1 MVALTGGSS
10 QKAGEKRKRVVLS
23 IEDKLKIIKLI
34 ESNVSYTVI
43 SEWFG
48 IGWSTVCDINRTKD
62 EIRRFSQKMVD
73 MGTKN
78 AKTRK
83 VGEYEKLDEALYI
96 WFRQQRDKNIPVSGL
111 QWHYLRFISNI
122 SIPGYCKLIPCTFN
136 GDLQRKS
143 PENLGRCKRNHLM
156 THCFGWS
163 KGLEIYTRIFNLK
176 QVY

>member
-1 MVALTGGSS
+1 MAASTGGSS
-10 QKAGEKRKRVVLS
+10 QKVGEKRKRVVLS

-43 SEWFG
+43 SERFG
-48 IGWSTVCDINRTKD
+48 IGRSTVCDINRTKD

-96 WFRQQRDKNIPVSGL
+96 WFRQQRDKNIPVSGPLLL
-111 QWHYLRFISNI
+111 QIEDIVISSILYLYFWLFI
-122 SIPGYCKLIPCTFN
+122 L
-136 GDLQRKS
+136 L
-143 PENLGRCKRNHLM
+143 
-156 THCFGWS
+156 
-163 KGLEIYTRIFNLK
+163 
-176 QVY
+176 

>member
-1 MVALTGGSS
+1 MAASTGGSS
-10 QKAGEKRKRVVLS
+10 QKVGEKRKRVVLS

-43 SEWFG
+43 SERFG
-48 IGWSTVCDINRTKD
+48 IGRSTVCDINRTKD

-96 WFRQQRDKNIPVSGL
+96 WFRQQRDKNIPVMKT
-111 QWHYLRFISNI
+111 HKAIINSNDNKI
-122 SIPGYCKLIPCTFN
+122 LHIHLSEQIHLSEHFSQKLGT
-136 GDLQRKS
+136 
-143 PENLGRCKRNHLM
+143 EV
-156 THCFGWS
+156 FG
-163 KGLEIYTRIFNLK
+163 
-176 QVY
+176 